1 MHHKEKRMHLTK
13 SAGFS
18 IIAPPSPDC
27 WRFFSTLASPLYY
40 ALSVLSWSFSPRCSK
55 KSTSFEFSTTFST
68 AERAPSLGIDWV
80 LWTRRSGCW
89 GLGSAAGMGRRK
101 GAWRIGFESPA
112 DFSLMI
118 YKDQYRKDRK
128 ELSADSLGCRP
139 FSNALLFSD
148 VCWALAK
155 SNPSPGSRPHVI

>member
-18 IIAPPSPDC
+18 IIVPPSPDC
-27 WRFFSTLASPLYY
+27 WRFLAHWQACSIMHSLFSPGASPPGVQKRVSL
-40 ALSVLSWSFSPRCSK
+40 LNFPQH
-55 KSTSFEFSTTFST
+55 ST

-112 DFSLMI
+112 DFSLMM